1 MSNLYYKLNLTEN
14 KLINRQSINNNY
26 KKFTQNI
33 CNKYKE
39 EQEFFC
45 DNIKIFNDSD
55 YDDQIRITNVNFNN
69 KLYNMYVLND
79 FDAVS
84 KNIINLK
91 NWEGDSTMK
100 IIEALNYYSKKR
112 NIKNEDIYILD
123 IGANIGWYSYYL
135 GKFGYKIISFE
146 PEDRNFYLLRKTYCL
161 NRETNIVI
169 VNKGL
174 YNDEKICDYYEHV
187 GNKGNGMIICEQRKD
202 IPHILEKKSQV
213 ILTKLSNFIPYLSTK
228 NLAFIKIDVE
238 GTEESVILSGIELLT
253 KYHVPF
259 IFLEYCP
266 DNLKLHDVD
275 KKKFLEIFDKN
286 GYKISVNSFFDKN
299 YTSIDYLA
307 SKNDLINLY
316 IVYEKILE

>member
-1 MSNLYYKLNLTEN
+1 
-14 KLINRQSINNNY
+14 
-26 KKFTQNI
+26 
-33 CNKYKE
+33 
-39 EQEFFC
+39 
-45 DNIKIFNDSD
+45 
-55 YDDQIRITNVNFNN
+55 
-69 KLYNMYVLND
+69 
-79 FDAVS
+79 
-84 KNIINLK
+84 
-91 NWEGDSTMK
+91 
-100 IIEALNYYSKKR
+100 
-112 NIKNEDIYILD
+112 
-123 IGANIGWYSYYL
+123 
-135 GKFGYKIISFE
+135 
-146 PEDRNFYLLRKTYCL
+146 
-161 NRETNIVI
+161 
-169 VNKGL
+169 
-174 YNDEKICDYYEHV
+174 
-187 GNKGNGMIICEQRKD
+187 MIICEQRKD